1 MLNKSVRSKY
11 RPEYPVDFK
20 FDYKDPATLYRF
32 IMDGGKILPSRIS
45 KISHSQQRKVAAQV
59 KKARNIYLLPTGTSN
74 YDHFKYPE
82 AISPKPFEI

>member
-1 MLNKSVRSKY
+1 MNNSTRSKY

-32 IMDGGKILPSRIS
+32 IMDGGKIVPARIS
-45 KISHSQQRKVAAQV
+45 KISHSQQRTVASAV
-59 KKARNIYLLPTGTSN
+59 KKARNIYLLPLGTEH
-74 YDHFKYPE
+74 YDHFRFPE